1 MFKLS
6 LCDYNDVYILVK
18 GTISIAPL
26 LPQAVNP
33 NKSNKEVLFKNFAS
47 FTDCISKINNTQRY
61 NAKDID
67 VVMPMY
73 NLTKC
78 SNNYLQAS
86 GILWQYYRDEP
97 FLDDNGAI
105 TDFPAANN
113 NSALFISKQKTAGG
127 KKLVV
132 KRMLK

>member
-1 MFKLS
+1 MFKLI
-6 LCDYNDVYILVK
+6 LCDYSNVYILVK

-33 NKSNKEVLFKNFAS
+33 NKSNKEVLFKNFAL

-73 NLTKC
+73 NLQ
-78 SNNYLQAS
+78 NV
-86 GILWQYYRDEP
+86 
-97 FLDDNGAI
+97 AI
-105 TDFPAANN
+105 IIYKHQEFYGNTIEINHF
-113 NSALFISKQKTAGG
+113 
-127 KKLVV
+127 
-132 KRMLK
+132 